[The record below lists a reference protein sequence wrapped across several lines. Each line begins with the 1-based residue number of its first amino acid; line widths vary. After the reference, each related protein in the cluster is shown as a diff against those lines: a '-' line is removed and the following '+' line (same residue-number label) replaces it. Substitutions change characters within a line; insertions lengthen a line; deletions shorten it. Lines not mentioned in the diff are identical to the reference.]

1 MSLPNFAR
9 KPALPLTKAVCSA
22 AALFATLALSST
34 AQAQN
39 QIAVDVEAAWAD
51 DPEDDSGFGVG
62 VRAGHVWDIAV
73 LELTPEFGAS
83 YHDFDGA
90 PNASAWNLMA
100 GGRFGIDLLIQP
112 SIYAH
117 AGLGHFGYDLPER
130 EVSQTS
136 LAYDVG
142 VALDL
147 TLLPVID
154 FGAHATLAGIAGD
167 DNVDPFSWLA
177 IGGHIA
183 FSFGED

>member
-1 MSLPNFAR
+1 MSLANRSHEPR
-9 KPALPLTKAVCSA
+9 RPAAKAVCSA
-22 AALFATLALSST
+22 AALLATLALAST
-34 AQAQN
+34 AHAQN

-112 SIYAH
+112 SVYAH
-117 AGLGHFGYDLPER
+117 AGVGHFGYDLPTR
-130 EVSQTS
+130 EVSHTS

-154 FGAHATLAGIAGD
+154 IGAHATVAGIAGGE
-167 DNVDPFSWLA
+167 NVDPFSWLA

>member
-1 MSLPNFAR
+1 M
-9 KPALPLTKAVCSA
+9 KPANRNRCPLSPLTRAVLSA
-22 AALFATLALSST
+22 AALFAALTLTST
-34 AQAQN
+34 AHAQN

-62 VRAGHVWDIAV
+62 VRAGHVWDIAI

-130 EVSQTS
+130 EVSHTS

-167 DNVDPFSWLA
+167 ENVDPFSWLA